1 MMWKRNRP
9 KTKTLFLAIA
19 GEAES
24 CLRQAD
30 WDERIRN
37 IENLITVI
45 RSRMRR
51 FFEEQHASQ
60 LDKIVLKIKE
70 SDGNVEQAN

>member
-1 MMWKRNRP
+1 MMWKRGRP
-9 KTKTLFLAIA
+9 KTRTLFLAIS

-24 CLRQAD
+24 CLRHTD

-60 LDKIVLKIKE
+60 LDKIVLKVKE
-70 SDGNVEQAN
+70 SDRDVE

>member
-1 MMWKRNRP
+1 MMWKKARP
-9 KTKTLFLAIA
+9 KTKTLFFAIA

-24 CLRQAD
+24 CLRRAD

-37 IENLITVI
+37 MENLITVI

-51 FFEEQHASQ
+51 LFEEQHASK
-60 LDKIVLKIKE
+60 LDKIVLKVKE
-70 SDGNVEQAN
+70 RDRNVEQGS

>member
-1 MMWKRNRP
+1 MMWKRGKP
-9 KTKTLFLAIA
+9 KTRTLFLAIA

-24 CLRQAD
+24 CLKHAD

-37 IENLITVI
+37 MENLITVI

-51 FFEEQHASQ
+51 FFEEQHMSR
-60 LDKIVLKIKE
+60 LDKIVLKAKGG
-70 SDGNVEQAN
+70 DKDDVG